1 MTSTFHELV
10 QKHGKGFQTSIF
22 SHIYMI
28 EVESNQSFKIIN
40 YLVRLIGLRNLF
52 QNLTSFPTLEC
63 LIRLILIL
71 LTSYN

>member
-40 YLVRLIGLRNLF
+40 YLVRLIGLRNLPISKF
-52 QNLTSFPTLEC
+52 DKFSNFKMLNQVNFDF
-63 LIRLILIL
+63 
-71 LTSYN
+71 Y

>member
-40 YLVRLIGLRNLF
+40 YLVRLIGLRNLPISKF
-52 QNLTSFPTLEC
+52 DKFSNFRMLNQVNFDF
-63 LIRLILIL
+63 
-71 LTSYN
+71 Y